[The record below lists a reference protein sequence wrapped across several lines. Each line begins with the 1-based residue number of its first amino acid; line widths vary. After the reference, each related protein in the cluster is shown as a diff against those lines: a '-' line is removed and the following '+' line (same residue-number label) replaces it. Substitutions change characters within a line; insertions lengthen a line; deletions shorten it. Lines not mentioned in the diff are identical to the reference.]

1 MLNLTHAH
9 ILSFFGINILQV
21 KAGKLSSYQRAV
33 VDQNLE
39 KSFVRNTL
47 YRIGRVLSSFVF
59 IFKKLILET
68 NIFLRG
74 SLGMKRI
81 VQQERLEMMVETEQN
96 KRETPT
102 DLRRRRNVR
111 DRAEGMYK
119 L

>member
-1 MLNLTHAH
+1 M
-9 ILSFFGINILQV
+9 
-21 KAGKLSSYQRAV
+21 
-33 VDQNLE
+33 
-39 KSFVRNTL
+39 RNTL
-47 YRIGRVLSSFVF
+47 YRIGIVLSSFVF

-81 VQQERLEMMVETEQN
+81 VQQERLEMMVETEKN